1 MERPEQQKALSTEQE
16 QQEQHEQQK
25 QKLRSARA
33 EAHGAIRAHA
43 ATQDR
48 QRTSAENPNF
58 VGDFFAASRLH
69 FIGSWKT
76 RFEQLLSTL
85 PPPPPL
91 PPLPAGSER
100 TIMHVDMDCFFA
112 SVAARNRPALQG
124 LPLAVSWSDNEHGA
138 AEIASANY
146 AARACG
152 VTNGMWVS
160 AAKQKCPELL
170 ILPYEFEAYASAAED
185 MYRAV
190 LAITPHVMGISC
202 DECYADATGCGEPAA
217 MATQLRAAI
226 ARATGMPHHYSPLLA
241 DCLACCVPAYSPCR
255 RAGACA
261 SPPTSP

>member
-1 MERPEQQKALSTEQE
+1 MFAAFPSRQAQVRVGWRPWLRLSLWLWLRGSPMEKPRQQKALSEQE
-16 QQEQHEQQK
+16 QQEQN

-91 PPLPAGSER
+91 PPLPASAAGER

-152 VTNGMWVS
+152 VHNGMWVS
-160 AAKQKCPELL
+160 AAKQKCPQLL

-190 LAITPHVMGISC
+190 LALTPHVMGISC
-202 DECYADATGCGEPAA
+202 DEAYADATGCGEPAA

-226 ARATGMPHHYSPLLA
+226 ARATGHRSTPLL
-241 DCLACCVPAYSPCR
+241 
-255 RAGACA
+255 
-261 SPPTSP
+261 

>member
-226 ARATGMPHHYSPLLA
+226 ARATGMPHHYSLTALLA
-241 DCLACCVPAYSPCR
+241 AYLRAHPAGEPGH
-255 RAGACA
+255 ALH
-261 SPPTSP
+261 P